1 MAHLEEDIIER
12 AKNTDMI
19 ALLESEEG
27 FSFKSTY
34 GEREFK
40 CIEHNSLVVNG
51 NRRRWYWN
59 SRQVGGNNA
68 IDYLV
73 KIRGMNF
80 RDAVLHLVGD
90 REQTAYMPIR
100 KAVTENV
107 SVSKPVRFVLP
118 EQAHFPDGRRNY
130 SNIIAYL
137 NKGRGIDMNIINALI
152 ASGQIYQGVQYNGLH
167 IVGYNDEG
175 MAFYRFNDNRDWVDY
190 RLQTLRASP
199 TATDT
204 YQAEAVSSKYVDN
217 ILLKDN
223 TKIFKNNLVVSTG
236 KNTQGEISYA
246 AFRIASTNYRFRGE
260 VAGSDKASGFLIE
273 SEGMNDCV
281 YVFESFIDAMSHAN
295 LYNIKYGN
303 KDAWKLHN
311 RLALGGTA
319 DTALME
325 LLKRK
330 PNIRNICLC
339 LDNDSAGHTAAKEI
353 AGKLR
358 SMGYV
363 NIYEIYLQKSAQDVL
378 ITGMAQISIILTR
391 TQYAIFQKDT
401 H

>member
-90 REQTAYMPIR
+90 REQTAYTPIR
-100 KAVTENV
+100 NAVTENV

-137 NKGRGIDMNIINALI
+137 NKGRGIDMNIINTLI
-152 ASGQIYQGVQYNGLH
+152 ASGKIYQGVQYNGLH

-175 MAFYRFNDNRDWVDY
+175 MAFYRFNDNRDWIDY
-190 RLQTLRASP
+190 RLQTLKASP

-204 YQAEAVSSKYVDN
+204 YQAEAVSSKYVDK

-236 KNTQGEISYA
+236 KNAQGEISYA

-358 SMGYV
+358 SIGYV
-363 NIYEIYLQKSAQDVL
+363 NIYERYSNEKDYNDELKKVK
-378 ITGMAQISIILTR
+378 SIINE
-391 TQYAIFQKDT
+391 QAEENEV
-401 H
+401 

>member
-90 REQTAYMPIR
+90 REQTAYTPIR

-118 EQAHFPDGRRNY
+118 EQAHFPDGIRNY

-137 NKGRGIDMNIINALI
+137 NKGRGIDMNIINTLI

-175 MAFYRFNDNRDWVDY
+175 IAFYRFNDNRDWIDY

-204 YQAEAVSSKYVDN
+204 YQAEAVSSKYVDK

-236 KNTQGEISYA
+236 KNAQGEISYA

-339 LDNDSAGHTAAKEI
+339 LDNDSAGRTAAKEI

-358 SMGYV
+358 SMGYI
-363 NIYEIYLQKSAQDVL
+363 NIYERYPNEKDYNDELKKVK
-378 ITGMAQISIILTR
+378 SIINE
-391 TQYAIFQKDT
+391 QAEENEQ
-401 H
+401 

>member
-204 YQAEAVSSKYVDN
+204 YQAEAVSSKYVDK

-236 KNTQGEISYA
+236 KNAQGEISYA

-363 NIYEIYLQKSAQDVL
+363 NIYERYSNEKDYNDELKKVK
-378 ITGMAQISIILTR
+378 SIINE
-391 TQYAIFQKDT
+391 QAEENEV
-401 H
+401 

>member
-90 REQTAYMPIR
+90 REQTAYTPVR

-137 NKGRGIDMNIINALI
+137 NKGRGIDMNIINTLI

-217 ILLKDN
+217 ILLKEN

-339 LDNDSAGHTAAKEI
+339 LDNDSAGRAASATI
-353 AGKLR
+353 RQKLM
-358 SMGYV
+358 SMGYMNV
-363 NIYEIYLQKSAQDVL
+363 YERFSREKDYNEELSMVREATYEIVY
-378 ITGMAQISIILTR
+378 
-391 TQYAIFQKDT
+391 
-401 H
+401 

>member
-51 NRRRWYWN
+51 NRHRWYWN

-90 REQTAYMPIR
+90 REQTAYTPIR

-137 NKGRGIDMNIINALI
+137 NKGRGIDMNIINTLI

-190 RLQTLRASP
+190 RLQTLRSSP

-204 YQAEAVSSKYVDN
+204 YQAEAVSSKYVDK

-236 KNTQGEISYA
+236 KNAQGEISYA

-311 RLALGGTA
+311 RLALGGTVG
-319 DTALME
+319 TALME

-339 LDNDSAGHTAAKEI
+339 LDNDSAGRAASATI
-353 AGKLR
+353 RQKLM
-358 SMGYV
+358 SMGYMNV
-363 NIYEIYLQKSAQDVL
+363 YERFSREKDYNEELMMVRKTEIE
-378 ITGMAQISIILTR
+378 IS
-391 TQYAIFQKDT
+391 YE
-401 H
+401 

>member
-90 REQTAYMPIR
+90 REQTAYTPIK

-107 SVSKPVRFVLP
+107 SVSKSVRFVLP

-204 YQAEAVSSKYVDN
+204 YQAEAVSSKYVDK
-217 ILLKDN
+217 ILLKEN

-236 KNTQGEISYA
+236 KNAQGEISYA

-339 LDNDSAGHTAAKEI
+339 LDNDSAGRTAAKEI

-363 NIYEIYLQKSAQDVL
+363 NIYERYSNEKDYNDELKKVK
-378 ITGMAQISIILTR
+378 SIINE
-391 TQYAIFQKDT
+391 QAEENEQ
-401 H
+401 

>member
-90 REQTAYMPIR
+90 REQTAYTPIR

-137 NKGRGIDMNIINALI
+137 NKGRGIDMNIINTLI

-175 MAFYRFNDNRDWVDY
+175 MAFYRFNDNRNWVDY

-204 YQAEAVSSKYVDN
+204 YQTEAVSSKYVDK

-236 KNTQGEISYA
+236 KNAQGEISYA

-339 LDNDSAGHTAAKEI
+339 LDNDSAGRTASATI
-353 AGKLR
+353 RQKLM
-358 SMGYV
+358 SMGYMNV
-363 NIYEIYLQKSAQDVL
+363 YERFSREKDYNEELMMVRKTEIE
-378 ITGMAQISIILTR
+378 IS
-391 TQYAIFQKDT
+391 YE
-401 H
+401 

>member
-27 FSFKSTY
+27 FSFKRTY

-90 REQTAYMPIR
+90 REQTAYTPIR

-137 NKGRGIDMNIINALI
+137 NKGRGIDMNIINTLI

-175 MAFYRFNDNRDWVDY
+175 MAFYRFNDNRNWVDY

-236 KNTQGEISYA
+236 KNAQGEISYA

-363 NIYEIYLQKSAQDVL
+363 NIYERYSNEKDYNDELKKVK
-378 ITGMAQISIILTR
+378 SIINE
-391 TQYAIFQKDT
+391 QAEENEV
-401 H
+401 

>member
-1 MAHLEEDIIER
+1 MTHLEEDIIER

-90 REQTAYMPIR
+90 REQTAYTPIR

-137 NKGRGIDMNIINALI
+137 NKGRGIDMNIINTLI

-175 MAFYRFNDNRDWVDY
+175 MAFYRFNDNRNWVDY

-204 YQAEAVSSKYVDN
+204 YQAEAVSSKYVDK

-236 KNTQGEISYA
+236 KNAQGEISYA

-339 LDNDSAGHTAAKEI
+339 LDNDSAGRAASATI
-353 AGKLR
+353 RQKLM
-358 SMGYV
+358 SMGYMNV
-363 NIYEIYLQKSAQDVL
+363 YERFSREKDYNEELMMVRKTEIE
-378 ITGMAQISIILTR
+378 IS
-391 TQYAIFQKDT
+391 YE
-401 H
+401 

>member
-19 ALLESEEG
+19 ALLESEEC

-90 REQTAYMPIR
+90 REQTAYTPIR

-137 NKGRGIDMNIINALI
+137 NKGRGIDMNIINTLI

-175 MAFYRFNDNRDWVDY
+175 MAFYRFNDNRNWVDY

-236 KNTQGEISYA
+236 KNAQGEISYA

-363 NIYEIYLQKSAQDVL
+363 NIYERYSNEKDYNDELKKVK
-378 ITGMAQISIILTR
+378 SIINE
-391 TQYAIFQKDT
+391 QAEENEV
-401 H
+401 

>member
-90 REQTAYMPIR
+90 REQTAYTPIR

-137 NKGRGIDMNIINALI
+137 NKGRGIDMNIINTLI

-199 TATDT
+199 TAIDT
-204 YQAEAVSSKYVDN
+204 YQAEAISSKYVDN
-217 ILLKDN
+217 ILLKEN

-236 KNTQGEISYA
+236 KNAQGEISYA

-260 VAGSDKASGFLIE
+260 VAGSDKASGFLIG
-273 SEGMNDCV
+273 SEGINDCV

-339 LDNDSAGHTAAKEI
+339 LDNDSAGRTAAKEI

-358 SMGYV
+358 SMGYI
-363 NIYEIYLQKSAQDVL
+363 NIYERYPNEKDYNDELKKVK
-378 ITGMAQISIILTR
+378 SIINE
-391 TQYAIFQKDT
+391 QAEENEQ
-401 H
+401 

>member
-1 MAHLEEDIIER
+1 MAHLEDNIIEK

-51 NRRRWYWN
+51 NRHRWYWN

-90 REQTAYMPIR
+90 REQTAYTPI
-100 KAVTENV
+100 KKPITENV

-137 NKGRGIDMNIINALI
+137 NKGRGIDMNIINTLI

-190 RLQTLRASP
+190 TLQTLRSSP
-199 TATDT
+199 TATSDT
-204 YQAEAVSSKYVDN
+204 YQVEAISSKYIEN
-217 ILLKDN
+217 IFLKEN

-236 KNTQGEISYA
+236 KNTQGEIAYA
-246 AFRIASTNYRFRGE
+246 AFRIASTNYKFRGE
-260 VAGSDKASGFLIE
+260 VAGSDKASGFLIKGE
-273 SEGMNDCV
+273 SMNDCV

-330 PNIRNICLC
+330 PNIRDICLC
-339 LDNDSAGHTAAKEI
+339 LDNDSAGRTAAKEI
-353 AGKLR
+353 ASKLR

-363 NIYEIYLQKSAQDVL
+363 NVYERYPNEKDYNDELKKIK
-378 ITGMAQISIILTR
+378 SIINE
-391 TQYAIFQKDT
+391 QAEENEQ
-401 H
+401 

>member
-90 REQTAYMPIR
+90 REQTAYTPIR

-137 NKGRGIDMNIINALI
+137 NKGRGIDMNIINTLI

-175 MAFYRFNDNRDWVDY
+175 MAFYRFNDNRNWVDY

-204 YQAEAVSSKYVDN
+204 YQAEAVSSKYVDK

-236 KNTQGEISYA
+236 KNAQGEISYA

-363 NIYEIYLQKSAQDVL
+363 NIYERYSNEKDYNDELKKVK
-378 ITGMAQISIILTR
+378 SIINE
-391 TQYAIFQKDT
+391 QAEENEV
-401 H
+401 

>member
-1 MAHLEEDIIER
+1 MAHLEEDIIEL

-90 REQTAYMPIR
+90 REQTAYTPIR

-137 NKGRGIDMNIINALI
+137 NKGRGIDMNIINTLI
-152 ASGQIYQGVQYNGLH
+152 ASGKIYQGVQYNGLH
-167 IVGYNDEG
+167 IVGYNNEG

-204 YQAEAVSSKYVDN
+204 YQAEAVSSRYVDK
-217 ILLKDN
+217 ILLKEN

-236 KNTQGEISYA
+236 KNAQGEISYA

-325 LLKRK
+325 LLKRN

-339 LDNDSAGHTAAKEI
+339 LDNDSAGRTAAKEI

-358 SMGYV
+358 SMGYI
-363 NIYEIYLQKSAQDVL
+363 NIYERYPNEKDYNDELKKVK
-378 ITGMAQISIILTR
+378 SIINE
-391 TQYAIFQKDT
+391 QAEENEV
-401 H
+401 

>member
-1 MAHLEEDIIER
+1 MSMRLCSEITSAQTVRLTPISTITTTSIKTWIDTNGNAIAANKNVER
-12 AKNTDMI
+12 NKQIYFRIKNADGKYIT
-19 ALLESEEG
+19 
-27 FSFKSTY
+27 
-34 GEREFK
+34 
-40 CIEHNSLVVNG
+40 VNG
-51 NRRRWYWN
+51 TKY
-59 SRQVGGNNA
+59 SGSYSFAG
-68 IDYLV
+68 
-73 KIRGMNF
+73 
-80 RDAVLHLVGD
+80 
-90 REQTAYMPIR
+90 TTT
-100 KAVTENV
+100 KATSLYVNPGT
-107 SVSKPVRFVLP
+107 
-118 EQAHFPDGRRNY
+118 G
-130 SNIIAYL
+130 NIIAYL
-137 NKGRGIDMNIINALI
+137 NKGRGIDMNIINTLI

-204 YQAEAVSSKYVDN
+204 YQAEAVSSKYVDK

-236 KNTQGEISYA
+236 KNAQGEISYA

-339 LDNDSAGHTAAKEI
+339 LDNDSAGRAASATI
-353 AGKLR
+353 RQKLM
-358 SMGYV
+358 SMGYMNV
-363 NIYEIYLQKSAQDVL
+363 YERFSREKDYNEEL
-378 ITGMAQISIILTR
+378 IRVRKTEIEIS
-391 TQYAIFQKDT
+391 YE
-401 H
+401 

>member
-175 MAFYRFNDNRDWVDY
+175 MAYYRFNDNRDWVDY

-363 NIYEIYLQKSAQDVL
+363 NIYERYSNEKDYNDELKKVKSKINEQAEENEV
-378 ITGMAQISIILTR
+378 
-391 TQYAIFQKDT
+391 
-401 H
+401 

>member
-90 REQTAYMPIR
+90 REQTAYTPIR

-137 NKGRGIDMNIINALI
+137 NKGRGIDMNIINTLI

-175 MAFYRFNDNRDWVDY
+175 MAFYRFNDNRNWVDY

-217 ILLKDN
+217 ILLKEN
-223 TKIFKNNLVVSTG
+223 TKIFKNNLVISTG

-273 SEGMNDCV
+273 SESMNDCV

-339 LDNDSAGHTAAKEI
+339 LDNDSAGRTAAKEI
-353 AGKLR
+353 AGRLR

-363 NIYEIYLQKSAQDVL
+363 NVYERYSNEKDYNDELKKVK
-378 ITGMAQISIILTR
+378 SIINE
-391 TQYAIFQKDT
+391 QAEENEV
-401 H
+401 

>member
-100 KAVTENV
+100 KAVTEKV

-137 NKGRGIDMNIINALI
+137 NKGRGIDMNIINTLI

-236 KNTQGEISYA
+236 KNAQGEISYA

-330 PNIRNICLC
+330 TNIRNICLC
-339 LDNDSAGHTAAKEI
+339 LDNDSAGRTAAKEI

-363 NIYEIYLQKSAQDVL
+363 NIYERYSNEKDYNDELKKVK
-378 ITGMAQISIILTR
+378 SIINE
-391 TQYAIFQKDT
+391 QAEENEQ
-401 H
+401 

>member
-51 NRRRWYWN
+51 NRRRRYWN

-90 REQTAYMPIR
+90 REQTAYTPIR

-137 NKGRGIDMNIINALI
+137 NKGRGIDMNIINTLI
-152 ASGQIYQGVQYNGLH
+152 ASGKIYQGVQYNGLH

-175 MAFYRFNDNRDWVDY
+175 MAFYRFNDNRDWIDY

-236 KNTQGEISYA
+236 KNAQGEISYA

-339 LDNDSAGHTAAKEI
+339 LDNDSAGRTAAKEI

-358 SMGYV
+358 SMGYI
-363 NIYEIYLQKSAQDVL
+363 NIYERYPNEKDYNDELKKVK
-378 ITGMAQISIILTR
+378 SIINE
-391 TQYAIFQKDT
+391 QAEENEQ
-401 H
+401 

>member
-19 ALLESEEG
+19 AILESEEG

-137 NKGRGIDMNIINALI
+137 NKGRGIDMNIINTLI

-236 KNTQGEISYA
+236 KNAQGEISYA

-273 SEGMNDCV
+273 SEGINDCV

-339 LDNDSAGHTAAKEI
+339 LDNDSAGRTAAKEI

-358 SMGYV
+358 SMGYI
-363 NIYEIYLQKSAQDVL
+363 NIYERYPNEKDYNDELKKVK
-378 ITGMAQISIILTR
+378 SIINE
-391 TQYAIFQKDT
+391 QAEENEQ
-401 H
+401 

>member
-90 REQTAYMPIR
+90 REQTAYTPIR

-137 NKGRGIDMNIINALI
+137 NKGRGIDMNIINTLI

-175 MAFYRFNDNRDWVDY
+175 MAFYRFNDNRDWIDY

-199 TATDT
+199 TVTDT
-204 YQAEAVSSKYVDN
+204 YQAEAVSSKYVDK

-236 KNTQGEISYA
+236 KNAQGEISYA

-339 LDNDSAGHTAAKEI
+339 LDNDSAGRTAAKEI

-358 SMGYV
+358 SMGYI
-363 NIYEIYLQKSAQDVL
+363 NIYERYPNEKDYNDELKKVK
-378 ITGMAQISIILTR
+378 SIINE
-391 TQYAIFQKDT
+391 QAEENEQ
-401 H
+401 

>member
-90 REQTAYMPIR
+90 REQTAYTPIR
-100 KAVTENV
+100 NAVTENV

-137 NKGRGIDMNIINALI
+137 NKGRGIDMNIINTLI

-175 MAFYRFNDNRDWVDY
+175 MAFYRFNDNRDWIDY

-204 YQAEAVSSKYVDN
+204 YQAEAVSSKYVDK

-236 KNTQGEISYA
+236 KNAQGEISYA

-339 LDNDSAGHTAAKEI
+339 LDNDSAGRTAAKEI

-358 SMGYV
+358 SMGYI
-363 NIYEIYLQKSAQDVL
+363 NIYERYPNEKDYNDELKKVK
-378 ITGMAQISIILTR
+378 SIINE
-391 TQYAIFQKDT
+391 QAEENEQ
-401 H
+401 

>member
-51 NRRRWYWN
+51 NRRRRYWN

-90 REQTAYMPIR
+90 REQTAYTPIR

-137 NKGRGIDMNIINALI
+137 NKGRGIDMNIINTLI

-175 MAFYRFNDNRDWVDY
+175 IAFYRFNDNRDWIDY

-204 YQAEAVSSKYVDN
+204 YQAEAVSSKYVDK

-236 KNTQGEISYA
+236 KNAQGEISYA

-339 LDNDSAGHTAAKEI
+339 LDNDSAGRTAAKEI

-358 SMGYV
+358 SMGYI
-363 NIYEIYLQKSAQDVL
+363 NIYERYPNEKDYNDELKKVK
-378 ITGMAQISIILTR
+378 SIINE
-391 TQYAIFQKDT
+391 QAEENEQ
-401 H
+401 

>member
-51 NRRRWYWN
+51 NRHRWYWN

-90 REQTAYMPIR
+90 REQTAYTPIR
-100 KAVTENV
+100 KAETENV

-236 KNTQGEISYA
+236 KNAQGEISYA

-273 SEGMNDCV
+273 SESMNDCV

-339 LDNDSAGHTAAKEI
+339 LDNDSAGRAASATI
-353 AGKLR
+353 RQKLM
-358 SMGYV
+358 SMGYMNV
-363 NIYEIYLQKSAQDVL
+363 YERFSREKDYNEELMMVRKTEIE
-378 ITGMAQISIILTR
+378 IS
-391 TQYAIFQKDT
+391 YE
-401 H
+401 

>member
-1 MAHLEEDIIER
+1 MAHIEEDIIER

-51 NRRRWYWN
+51 NRHRWYWN

-90 REQTAYMPIR
+90 REQTAYTPIR

-204 YQAEAVSSKYVDN
+204 YQAEAVSSKYVDK

-236 KNTQGEISYA
+236 KNAQGEISYA

-260 VAGSDKASGFLIE
+260 VAGSDKASGFLIG

-339 LDNDSAGHTAAKEI
+339 LDNDSAGRTAAKEI

-358 SMGYV
+358 SMGYI
-363 NIYEIYLQKSAQDVL
+363 NIYERYPNEKDYNDELKKVK
-378 ITGMAQISIILTR
+378 SIINE
-391 TQYAIFQKDT
+391 QAEENEQ
-401 H
+401 

>member
-1 MAHLEEDIIER
+1 MAHIEEDIIER

-51 NRRRWYWN
+51 NRHRWYWN

-90 REQTAYMPIR
+90 REQTAYTPIR

-190 RLQTLRASP
+190 RLQTLRSSP

-204 YQAEAVSSKYVDN
+204 YQAEAVSSKYVDK

-236 KNTQGEISYA
+236 KNAQGEISYA

-260 VAGSDKASGFLIE
+260 VAGSDKASGFLIG

-339 LDNDSAGHTAAKEI
+339 LDNDSAGRAASATI
-353 AGKLR
+353 RQKLM
-358 SMGYV
+358 SMGYMNV
-363 NIYEIYLQKSAQDVL
+363 YERFSREKDYNEELMMVRKTEIE
-378 ITGMAQISIILTR
+378 IS
-391 TQYAIFQKDT
+391 YE
-401 H
+401 

>member
-51 NRRRWYWN
+51 NRHRWYWN

-90 REQTAYMPIR
+90 REQTAYTPIR
-100 KAVTENV
+100 KAETENV

-137 NKGRGIDMNIINALI
+137 NKGRGIDMNIINTLI

-175 MAFYRFNDNRDWVDY
+175 MAFYRFNDNRNWVDY

-236 KNTQGEISYA
+236 KNAQGEISYA

-339 LDNDSAGHTAAKEI
+339 LDNDSAGRTAAKEI

-363 NIYEIYLQKSAQDVL
+363 NIYERYSNEKDYNDELKKVK
-378 ITGMAQISIILTR
+378 SIINE
-391 TQYAIFQKDT
+391 QAEENEQ
-401 H
+401 

>member
-90 REQTAYMPIR
+90 REQTAYTPIR

-137 NKGRGIDMNIINALI
+137 NKGRGIDMNIINTLI

-204 YQAEAVSSKYVDN
+204 YQAEAVSSKYVDK

-223 TKIFKNNLVVSTG
+223 TKIFKNNLVISTG
-236 KNTQGEISYA
+236 KNAQGEISYA

-325 LLKRK
+325 LFKRK

-339 LDNDSAGHTAAKEI
+339 LDNDSAGRTAAKEI
-353 AGKLR
+353 AGRLR

-363 NIYEIYLQKSAQDVL
+363 NVYERYSNEKDYNDELKKVK
-378 ITGMAQISIILTR
+378 SIINE
-391 TQYAIFQKDT
+391 QAEENEV
-401 H
+401 

>member
-90 REQTAYMPIR
+90 REQTAYTPIR

-137 NKGRGIDMNIINALI
+137 NKGRGIDMNIINTLI

-175 MAFYRFNDNRDWVDY
+175 MAFYRFNDNRNWVDY

-236 KNTQGEISYA
+236 KNAQGEISYA

-303 KDAWKLHN
+303 KDAWKLHK

-363 NIYEIYLQKSAQDVL
+363 NIYERYSNEKDYNDELKKVK
-378 ITGMAQISIILTR
+378 SIINE
-391 TQYAIFQKDT
+391 QAEENEV
-401 H
+401 

>member
-236 KNTQGEISYA
+236 KNAQGEISYA

-363 NIYEIYLQKSAQDVL
+363 NIYERYSNEKDYNDELKKVK
-378 ITGMAQISIILTR
+378 SIINE
-391 TQYAIFQKDT
+391 QAEENEV
-401 H
+401 

>member
-175 MAFYRFNDNRDWVDY
+175 MAFYRFNDNRDWIDY

-204 YQAEAVSSKYVDN
+204 YQAEAVSSKYVDK

-236 KNTQGEISYA
+236 KNAQGEISYA

-339 LDNDSAGHTAAKEI
+339 LDNDSAGRAASATI
-353 AGKLR
+353 RQKLM
-358 SMGYV
+358 SMGYMNV
-363 NIYEIYLQKSAQDVL
+363 YERFSREKDYNEELMMVRKTEIE
-378 ITGMAQISIILTR
+378 IS
-391 TQYAIFQKDT
+391 YE
-401 H
+401 

>member
-90 REQTAYMPIR
+90 REQTAYTPIR

-137 NKGRGIDMNIINALI
+137 NKGRGIDMNIINTLI

-175 MAFYRFNDNRDWVDY
+175 IAFYRFNDNRDWIDY

-204 YQAEAVSSKYVDN
+204 YQAEAVSSKYVDK

-236 KNTQGEISYA
+236 KNAQGEISYA

-339 LDNDSAGHTAAKEI
+339 LDNDSAGRTAAKEI

-358 SMGYV
+358 SMGYI
-363 NIYEIYLQKSAQDVL
+363 NIYERYPNEKDYNDELKKVK
-378 ITGMAQISIILTR
+378 SIINE
-391 TQYAIFQKDT
+391 QAEENEQ
-401 H
+401 

>member
-90 REQTAYMPIR
+90 REQTAYTPIR

-137 NKGRGIDMNIINALI
+137 NKGRGIDMNIINTLI
-152 ASGQIYQGVQYNGLH
+152 ASGKIYQGVQYNGLH

-236 KNTQGEISYA
+236 KNAQGEISYA

-339 LDNDSAGHTAAKEI
+339 LDNDSAGRTAAKEI

-358 SMGYV
+358 SMGYI
-363 NIYEIYLQKSAQDVL
+363 NIYERYPNEKDYNDELKKVK
-378 ITGMAQISIILTR
+378 SIINE
-391 TQYAIFQKDT
+391 QAEENEV
-401 H
+401 

>member
-90 REQTAYMPIR
+90 REQTAYTPIR

-137 NKGRGIDMNIINALI
+137 NKGRGIDVNIINTLI

-236 KNTQGEISYA
+236 KNAQGEISYA

-330 PNIRNICLC
+330 SNIRNICLC

-363 NIYEIYLQKSAQDVL
+363 NIYERYSNEKDYNDELKKIK
-378 ITGMAQISIILTR
+378 SIINE
-391 TQYAIFQKDT
+391 QAEENEQ
-401 H
+401 

>member
-1 MAHLEEDIIER
+1 MAHIEEDIIER

-51 NRRRWYWN
+51 NRHRWYWN

-90 REQTAYMPIR
+90 REQTAYTPIR

-190 RLQTLRASP
+190 RLQTLRSSP

-204 YQAEAVSSKYVDN
+204 YQAEAVSSKYVDK
-217 ILLKDN
+217 ILLKEN

-236 KNTQGEISYA
+236 KNAQGEISYA

-260 VAGSDKASGFLIE
+260 VAGSDKASGFLIG

-339 LDNDSAGHTAAKEI
+339 LDNDSAGRTASATI
-353 AGKLR
+353 RQKLM
-358 SMGYV
+358 SMGYMNV
-363 NIYEIYLQKSAQDVL
+363 YERFSREKDYNEELMMVRKTEIE
-378 ITGMAQISIILTR
+378 IS
-391 TQYAIFQKDT
+391 YE
-401 H
+401 

>member
-90 REQTAYMPIR
+90 REQTAYTPIR

-137 NKGRGIDMNIINALI
+137 NKGRGIDMNIINTLI

-175 MAFYRFNDNRDWVDY
+175 MAFYRFNDNRNWVDY

-204 YQAEAVSSKYVDN
+204 YQAEAVSSKYVDK

-236 KNTQGEISYA
+236 KNAQGEISYA

-339 LDNDSAGHTAAKEI
+339 LDNDSAGRTAAKEI

-358 SMGYV
+358 SMGYI
-363 NIYEIYLQKSAQDVL
+363 NIYERYPNEKDYNDELKKVK
-378 ITGMAQISIILTR
+378 SIINE
-391 TQYAIFQKDT
+391 QAEENEQ
-401 H
+401 

>member
-90 REQTAYMPIR
+90 REQTAYTPIR

-137 NKGRGIDMNIINALI
+137 NKGRGIDMNIINTLI

-204 YQAEAVSSKYVDN
+204 YQTEAVSSKYVDN

-236 KNTQGEISYA
+236 KNAQGEISYA

-311 RLALGGTA
+311 RLAFGGTA

-339 LDNDSAGHTAAKEI
+339 LDNDSAGRTAAKEI

-358 SMGYV
+358 SMGYI
-363 NIYEIYLQKSAQDVL
+363 NIYERYPNEKDYNDELKKVK
-378 ITGMAQISIILTR
+378 SIINE
-391 TQYAIFQKDT
+391 QAEENEQ
-401 H
+401 

>member
-90 REQTAYMPIR
+90 REQTAYTPIR

-137 NKGRGIDMNIINALI
+137 NKGRGIDMNIINTLI
-152 ASGQIYQGVQYNGLH
+152 ASGKIYQGVQYNGLH

-236 KNTQGEISYA
+236 KNAQGEISYA

-303 KDAWKLHN
+303 EDAWKLHN

-363 NIYEIYLQKSAQDVL
+363 NIYERYSNEKDYNDELKKVK
-378 ITGMAQISIILTR
+378 SIINE
-391 TQYAIFQKDT
+391 QAEENEV
-401 H
+401 

>member
-90 REQTAYMPIR
+90 REQTAYTPIR

-137 NKGRGIDMNIINALI
+137 NKGRGIDMNIINTLI

-175 MAFYRFNDNRDWVDY
+175 IAFYRFNDNRDWIDY

-204 YQAEAVSSKYVDN
+204 YQAEAVSSKYVDK

-236 KNTQGEISYA
+236 KTAQGEISYA

-339 LDNDSAGHTAAKEI
+339 LDNDSAGRTAAKEI

-358 SMGYV
+358 SMGYI
-363 NIYEIYLQKSAQDVL
+363 NIYERYPNEKDYNDELKKVK
-378 ITGMAQISIILTR
+378 SIINE
-391 TQYAIFQKDT
+391 QAEENEQ
-401 H
+401 

>member
-1 MAHLEEDIIER
+1 
-12 AKNTDMI
+12 MI

-51 NRRRWYWN
+51 NRHRWYWN

-90 REQTAYMPIR
+90 REQTAYTPIR
-100 KAVTENV
+100 KAETENV

-137 NKGRGIDMNIINALI
+137 NKGRGIDMNIINTLI

-175 MAFYRFNDNRDWVDY
+175 MAFYRFNDNRNWVDY

-236 KNTQGEISYA
+236 KNAQGEISYA

-339 LDNDSAGHTAAKEI
+339 LDNDSAGRTAAKEI

-363 NIYEIYLQKSAQDVL
+363 NIYERYSNEKDYNDELKKVK
-378 ITGMAQISIILTR
+378 SIINE
-391 TQYAIFQKDT
+391 QAEENEQ
-401 H
+401 